1 MSDTDFIVVYVGW
14 TDGRTSGDS
23 IPRYNIGDRLRVPDI
38 VGIQP
43 CWITNVSLSS
53 TTGHTYYAIALQSNF
68 CGWYNAELFKRLDD
82 IREERLQELGI

>member
-23 IPRYNIGDRLRVPDI
+23 IPRYNIGDRLRV
-38 VGIQP
+38 
-43 CWITNVSLSS
+43 TNVSLSS
-53 TTGHTYYAIALQSNF
+53 TTGHTYYAID
-68 CGWYNAELFKRLDD
+68 CGSYNARLFKRIDE